1 MGNEQQP
8 TKLWGGNY
16 SSDPDAAFWEFNR
29 SFPFDRRLLAEEIA
43 ASRAYVRALGR
54 CRAIP
59 RADARALD
67 LGLAQVLSKAQADPA
82 YLDLDSEDVHSF
94 VEARLA
100 EVVGDLAGQAHL
112 GRSRNEQA
120 VTALRLWIRAAIDR
134 LRAGLR
140 GLVGALVEQGR
151 AGFDAVMPG
160 YTHTRAAEPITF
172 GHLAGA
178 HAWALVRDDERLRD
192 ARVRVNVLPLGSG
205 ALAGTALPLGR
216 EALARDLGFD
226 AASKNALDAV
236 MDRDFAAEFV
246 FACAQLQTHLARL
259 AEDLIWLA
267 APAYGFFDLPEAFTT
282 GSSLMPQK
290 KNPDALELVRG
301 KAARVDGDLLRL
313 LALLK
318 GLPAGY
324 QKDLQE
330 DKEAVFD
337 AADTALG
344 SVAVMTGVV
353 AGLVLRREAMRSAA
367 AAQEMMAAGLAVA
380 IAREGVPFRKAHGIV
395 GSLVAEAQRTGT
407 SLKDTAARRLPE
419 IAPRVAA
426 RLERLFDP
434 DEAVRAKAAPGGTA
448 PASVLV
454 SLAAARARVEP
465 AHLPRRRRQAPA
477 RRSRPRKK

>member
-1 MGNEQQP
+1 M
-8 TKLWGGNY
+8 KLWGGNY
-16 SSDPDAAFWEFNR
+16 SAGPDAAFWEFNR

-43 ASRAYVRALGR
+43 ASQAYVRALGR

-120 VTALRLWIRAAIDR
+120 VTALRLWIRTAVDR
-134 LRAGLR
+134 LREGLR
-140 GLVGALVEQGR
+140 GLVGSLVEQGR

-216 EALARDLGFD
+216 EALARDLGF
-226 AASKNALDAV
+226 ASVSRNALDAV

-313 LALLK
+313 LVLLK

-353 AGLVLRREAMRSAA
+353 AGLVLKREAMRSAA
-367 AAQEMMAAGLAVA
+367 AVQEMMAAGLAVA

-395 GSLVAEAQRTGT
+395 GSLVAEAQRAGI
-407 SLKDTAARRLPE
+407 SLKDAAAQRLPE
-419 IAPRVAA
+419 IAPQTAA
-426 RLERLFDP
+426 RLERIFDP

-448 PASVLV
+448 PASVLA

-465 AHLPRRRRQAPA
+465 AAGRRRRRQAPV